1 MVHGWLSC
9 SAACGIF
16 SDQRLNLGL
25 LHGQVKFFTTEPPG
39 KPKRWYLNADGKEPA
54 EREGADPGQRRGT
67 TDGAVSP
74 RREGS
79 GDQPLGSG
87 VTDAVQSW
95 GAQPC
100 SEQGGAHLTQHP
112 RVQRAL
118 EVLCN
123 Y

>member
-1 MVHGWLSC
+1 MVRGWLSC

-54 EREGADPGQRRGT
+54 EREGADPVQRRGT
-67 TDGAVSP
+67 TDGAVSL
-74 RREGS
+74 RKGS

-87 VTDAVQSW
+87 VTVAVQSW
-95 GAQPC
+95 EGSALQGAGRGP
-100 SEQGGAHLTQHP
+100 SYPVPQGPVGSGGF
-112 RVQRAL
+112 V
-118 EVLCN
+118 
-123 Y
+123 